1 MLKVIILCS
10 VNGDDGPCHDVVQFY
25 CFLLYFERFIL
36 VCHVVLLPVSSR
48 FPPSWLSSS
57 VPHYPSAYLVRH
69 VFLSF
74 CCQFVSVRSS
84 CSRPR
89 SCLEFPAL
97 YSVCAGFCFVFPQ
110 FVVFPSACQLFIKTC
125 SLFHHL
131 LAWSLHFGLFF
142 FFCYNLT
149 VLERHQHE
157 SQSHDITTAW
167 LVSRNEGPGATTRQQ
182 QQLQPWWYQL
192 ELFKESVQ
200 SFKIE

>member
-1 MLKVIILCS
+1 M
-10 VNGDDGPCHDVVQFY
+10 NGDDGPCHDVVQFN
-25 CFLLYFERFIL
+25 CFLLYFERFVL
-36 VCHVVLLPVSSR
+36 VCHVVFLPVSSC
-48 FPPSWLSSS
+48 FPPSWLSWS
-57 VPHYPSAYLVRH
+57 VPHYTSAYLVQC
-69 VFLSF
+69 VCSLSLL
-74 CCQFVSVRSS
+74 SVRQ
-84 CSRPR
+84 CSFFVFRPR

-97 YSVCAGFCFVFPQ
+97 YSICAGFCFVFPL
-110 FVVFPSACQLFIKTC
+110 FVLFPSACQLFIKTR

-131 LAWSLHFGLFF
+131 LARGLHFF

-182 QQLQPWWYQL
+182 QQQPWWYQL
-192 ELFKESVQ
+192 EVFRDSVQ

>member
-10 VNGDDGPCHDVVQFY
+10 VNGDDGPCHDIVQFY

-142 FFCYNLT
+142 FLLQLNSPRATPTRVTKPWHNNSLI
-149 VLERHQHE
+149 
-157 SQSHDITTAW
+157 SQSQWRSRSNNTTTTTTTAM
-167 LVSRNEGPGATTRQQ
+167 VISART
-182 QQLQPWWYQL
+182 
-192 ELFKESVQ
+192 F
-200 SFKIE
+200 